1 VSQEYV
7 EAPEAVNVAEAPAQ
21 IVVGDETIESVGLGF
36 TTKLRVAT
44 LEQEFALVP
53 DTV

>member
-1 VSQEYV
+1 MFQEYV
-7 EAPEAVNVAEAPAQ
+7 EAPKAVNVAEAPAQ
-21 IVVGDETIESVGLGF
+21 IAVGVETIEIVGLGF
-36 TTKLRVAT
+36 TTTLSVAT